1 MSEKN
6 FNEMSE
12 EEREAERRR
21 LEEQDAANMRLV
33 EEFDKQ
39 RARVYFENTHEE
51 SDAQMAAADQH
62 LLNMEAGALNAK
74 SQKEATP
81 TAPTAPKPDNHLKSV
96 GDPATGGSIVVGTGM
111 RKADDRSWEKDY
123 NAMLQRRAAARAGRQ
138 AAADERQRLLDSGMY
153 FDDGR
158 GNIKLKKEYREHQ
171 RVGNGGRRT
180 YNETRADNGS
190 AKAMMRQAY
199 NKAQDGFYFAL
210 AAQEDENANKSLEK
224 TRAMVSANKAYMES
238 MEKRK
243 TDAKQNRAKGMLGI
257 YDGMVA
263 AYKDLTDEL
272 NADRIQDEMRTV
284 YGDFKKD
291 QFGRVTTER
300 DSKQVATGRKFRN
313 GFVSPDQIANI
324 NANLRRRGVNMEITG
339 IVAQELYNP
348 VAKKGAGKPY
358 FLVQGYRF
366 DENTGTSVPIGH
378 RFSFEDVYRFGVDHG
393 KDSGL
398 DAARA
403 ESNVAK
409 TLQDIY
415 GVLASGEKPSVRA
428 AEIRAMSNETIARI
442 KDEGLSLR
450 TDKNNAVK
458 LEIAK
463 LTGEQRKEI
472 ADANNVLKKYGIDI
486 GLEKTQENNASR
498 ERIAA
503 EREKGRQAR
512 AVLRDK
518 QAWEKLALEWEK
530 ADNSFAVQMKKADT
544 YGKRVDLI
552 EQKIDK
558 DYEVALKKVKNDEDR
573 LALDEA
579 YKNAKLDLEE
589 GRLDLDWLKVDSAAE
604 QKELDRQ
611 NALKIAELRAKAT
624 SAGKSGAVAP
634 SRLKEI
640 NAELDA
646 YGKILKAPY
655 DEENRQKAID
665 GITRLTQELHLDGDK
680 KSNDGLTK
688 RRVSY
693 NDLQPGTVFS
703 AKGKDG
709 KVHKFRKTETGYER
723 ID

>member
-21 LEEQDAANMRLV
+21 REERDAADRKAA
-33 EEFDKQ
+33 EEVYNNPARTYFESTPEEND
-39 RARVYFENTHEE
+39 ARV
-51 SDAQMAAADQH
+51 AAAEQH
-62 LLNMEAGALNAK
+62 LLNEEAGALNAEK
-74 SQKEATP
+74 QEEATP
-81 TAPTAPKPDNHLKSV
+81 AAPKSDNHQKSV
-96 GDPATGGSIVVGTGM
+96 GDPATGGGIVVGTGM

-123 NAMLQRRAAARAGRQ
+123 NAMLQRKAAARAGRQ

-180 YNETRADNGS
+180 YNETKADNGS
-190 AKAMMRQAY
+190 AKAMMQQAY
-199 NKAQDGFYFAL
+199 NKAQDGFDFALAL

-243 TDAKQNRAKGMLGI
+243 TEARQNRAKGMLAI
-257 YDGMVA
+257 YDGMAA

-272 NADRIQDEMRTV
+272 NANRIQDEMRTV

-291 QFGRVTTER
+291 QFGRATTER

-313 GFVSPDQIANI
+313 GFVSPDQIADI
-324 NANLRRRGVNMEITG
+324 NANLRRRGVNMEISG

-348 VAKKGAGKPY
+348 VAKKGAGKPS

-366 DENTGTSVPIGH
+366 DENTGTSVPFGH
-378 RFSFEDVYRFGVDHG
+378 RFSLEDVYRFGVDQG

-398 DAARA
+398 DATRA
-403 ESNVAK
+403 ESNVAQ

-415 GVLASGEKPSVRA
+415 GILASGEKPSVRA
-428 AEIRAMSNETIARI
+428 AEIRAKSNENIARI
-442 KDEGLSLR
+442 KEEGANLR
-450 TDKNNAVK
+450 TDK
-458 LEIAK
+458 
-463 LTGEQRKEI
+463 
-472 ADANNVLKKYGIDI
+472 NNVLKKYGIDI
-486 GLEKTQENNASR
+486 GLKKTQENNASR

-558 DYEVALKKVKNDEDR
+558 DYEVALKKVKNEEDR

-624 SAGKSGAVAP
+624 SAGKSGAVAA

-688 RRVSY
+688 KRVSY

>member
-1 MSEKN
+1 MTKVDIGNGEN
-6 FNEMSE
+6 RPE
-12 EEREAERRR
+12 ETDWNGALREQENAAAMESRRSAKMEQSKFFDGYLQLEDQMGMERRQMNETR
-21 LEEQDAANMRLV
+21 GNAIASMMKLSQLRGAIPRNIMGAFSRDMGFDGKNQALVDAGMAKNGTFVMRVANRDPQTGKVGIKSMSFDPMQRYKIMLSKPGIFDRKEVGAMALELNRR
-33 EEFDKQ
+33 FGFK
-39 RARVYFENTHEE
+39 E
-51 SDAQMAAADQH
+51 SEIPMPDDTYWGDEAAQMNAEDRIGTRTPEGAVRVRGSWLAGPEKRGGSSFSADGKGGFTRSAWDGNGNRVDQDGGTRA
-62 LLNMEAGALNAK
+62 EGAQGRWKVLRSGFISDEDDYGTVYENDK
-74 SQKEATP
+74 TGETTFVRRGETPPWQKQ
-81 TAPTAPKPDNHLKSV
+81 
-96 GDPATGGSIVVGTGM
+96 TGGTDKMAIEQMKQDGL
-111 RKADDRSWEKDY
+111 D
-123 NAMLQRRAAARAGRQ
+123 RRAAEQ
-138 AAADERQRLLDSGMY
+138 
-153 FDDGR
+153 
-158 GNIKLKKEYREHQ
+158 
-171 RVGNGGRRT
+171 
-180 YNETRADNGS
+180 
-190 AKAMMRQAY
+190 
-199 NKAQDGFYFAL
+199 
-210 AAQEDENANKSLEK
+210 
-224 TRAMVSANKAYMES
+224 
-238 MEKRK
+238 
-243 TDAKQNRAKGMLGI
+243 
-257 YDGMVA
+257 
-263 AYKDLTDEL
+263 
-272 NADRIQDEMRTV
+272 
-284 YGDFKKD
+284 
-291 QFGRVTTER
+291 
-300 DSKQVATGRKFRN
+300 
-313 GFVSPDQIANI
+313 
-324 NANLRRRGVNMEITG
+324 
-339 IVAQELYNP
+339 
-348 VAKKGAGKPY
+348 
-358 FLVQGYRF
+358 
-366 DENTGTSVPIGH
+366 
-378 RFSFEDVYRFGVDHG
+378 
-393 KDSGL
+393 
-398 DAARA
+398 
-403 ESNVAK
+403 
-409 TLQDIY
+409 
-415 GVLASGEKPSVRA
+415 
-428 AEIRAMSNETIARI
+428 
-442 KDEGLSLR
+442 
-450 TDKNNAVK
+450 NAVK

-558 DYEVALKKVKNDEDR
+558 DYEVALKKVKNEEDR

-589 GRLDLDWLKVDSAAE
+589 GRINLDWLKVDSAAE

-634 SRLKEI
+634 SRLKKI

-688 RRVSY
+688 KRVSY

>member
-1 MSEKN
+1 MTKVDIGNGEN
-6 FNEMSE
+6 RPE
-12 EEREAERRR
+12 ETDWNGALREQENAAAMESRRSAKMEQSKFFDGYLQLEDQMGMERRQMNETR
-21 LEEQDAANMRLV
+21 GNAIASMMKLSQLRGAIPRNIMGAFSRDMGFDGKNQALVDAGMAKNGTFVMRVANRDPQTGKVGIKSMSFDPMQRYKIMLSKPGIFDRKEVGAMALELNRR
-33 EEFDKQ
+33 FGFK
-39 RARVYFENTHEE
+39 E
-51 SDAQMAAADQH
+51 SEIPMPDDTYWGDEAAQMNAEDRIGTRTPEGAVRVRGSWLAGPEKRGGSSFSADGKGGFTRSAWDGNGNRVDQNGGTRAEGVQGRWKV
-62 LLNMEAGALNAK
+62 LRSGFISDEDDYGTVYENDKTGETTFVRRGETPPW
-74 SQKEATP
+74 QKQ
-81 TAPTAPKPDNHLKSV
+81 
-96 GDPATGGSIVVGTGM
+96 TGGTDKMAIEQMKQDGL
-111 RKADDRSWEKDY
+111 D
-123 NAMLQRRAAARAGRQ
+123 RRAAEQ
-138 AAADERQRLLDSGMY
+138 
-153 FDDGR
+153 
-158 GNIKLKKEYREHQ
+158 
-171 RVGNGGRRT
+171 
-180 YNETRADNGS
+180 
-190 AKAMMRQAY
+190 
-199 NKAQDGFYFAL
+199 
-210 AAQEDENANKSLEK
+210 
-224 TRAMVSANKAYMES
+224 
-238 MEKRK
+238 
-243 TDAKQNRAKGMLGI
+243 
-257 YDGMVA
+257 
-263 AYKDLTDEL
+263 
-272 NADRIQDEMRTV
+272 
-284 YGDFKKD
+284 
-291 QFGRVTTER
+291 
-300 DSKQVATGRKFRN
+300 
-313 GFVSPDQIANI
+313 
-324 NANLRRRGVNMEITG
+324 
-339 IVAQELYNP
+339 
-348 VAKKGAGKPY
+348 
-358 FLVQGYRF
+358 
-366 DENTGTSVPIGH
+366 
-378 RFSFEDVYRFGVDHG
+378 
-393 KDSGL
+393 
-398 DAARA
+398 
-403 ESNVAK
+403 
-409 TLQDIY
+409 
-415 GVLASGEKPSVRA
+415 
-428 AEIRAMSNETIARI
+428 
-442 KDEGLSLR
+442 
-450 TDKNNAVK
+450 NAVK

-558 DYEVALKKVKNDEDR
+558 DYEVALKKVKNEEDR

-589 GRLDLDWLKVDSAAE
+589 GRLNLDWLKVDSAAE
-604 QKELDRQ
+604 QKELDRL

-655 DEENRQKAID
+655 DEGNRQKAID

-688 RRVSY
+688 KRVSY

>member
-1 MSEKN
+1 MTKVDIGNGEN
-6 FNEMSE
+6 RPE
-12 EEREAERRR
+12 ETDWNGALREQENAAAMESRRSAKMEQSKFFDGYLQLEDQMGMERRQMNETR
-21 LEEQDAANMRLV
+21 GNAIASMMKLSQLRGAIPRNIMGAFSRDMGFDGKNQALVDAGMAKNGTFVMRVANRDPQTGKVGIKSMSFDPMQRYKIMLSKPGIFDRKEVGAMALELNRR
-33 EEFDKQ
+33 FGFK
-39 RARVYFENTHEE
+39 E
-51 SDAQMAAADQH
+51 SEIPMPDDTYWGDEAAQMNAEDRIGTRTPVGAVRVRGSWLAGLEKRGGSSFSADGKGGFTRSAWDGNGNRVDQDGGTRA
-62 LLNMEAGALNAK
+62 EGAQGRWKVLRSGFISDEDDYGTVYENDKTGETAFVRRGETPPW
-74 SQKEATP
+74 QKQ
-81 TAPTAPKPDNHLKSV
+81 
-96 GDPATGGSIVVGTGM
+96 TGGTDKMAIEQMKQDGL
-111 RKADDRSWEKDY
+111 D
-123 NAMLQRRAAARAGRQ
+123 RRAAEQ
-138 AAADERQRLLDSGMY
+138 
-153 FDDGR
+153 
-158 GNIKLKKEYREHQ
+158 
-171 RVGNGGRRT
+171 
-180 YNETRADNGS
+180 
-190 AKAMMRQAY
+190 
-199 NKAQDGFYFAL
+199 
-210 AAQEDENANKSLEK
+210 
-224 TRAMVSANKAYMES
+224 
-238 MEKRK
+238 
-243 TDAKQNRAKGMLGI
+243 
-257 YDGMVA
+257 
-263 AYKDLTDEL
+263 
-272 NADRIQDEMRTV
+272 
-284 YGDFKKD
+284 
-291 QFGRVTTER
+291 
-300 DSKQVATGRKFRN
+300 
-313 GFVSPDQIANI
+313 
-324 NANLRRRGVNMEITG
+324 
-339 IVAQELYNP
+339 
-348 VAKKGAGKPY
+348 
-358 FLVQGYRF
+358 
-366 DENTGTSVPIGH
+366 
-378 RFSFEDVYRFGVDHG
+378 
-393 KDSGL
+393 
-398 DAARA
+398 
-403 ESNVAK
+403 
-409 TLQDIY
+409 
-415 GVLASGEKPSVRA
+415 
-428 AEIRAMSNETIARI
+428 
-442 KDEGLSLR
+442 
-450 TDKNNAVK
+450 NAVK

-558 DYEVALKKVKNDEDR
+558 DYEVALKKVKNEEDR

-589 GRLDLDWLKVDSAAE
+589 GRLNLDWLKVDSAAE

-611 NALKIAELRAKAT
+611 IARKIAELRAKAT
-624 SAGKSGAVAP
+624 SAGKSGAVAA

-655 DEENRQKAID
+655 DEGNRKKAID

-688 RRVSY
+688 KRVSY

>member
-1 MSEKN
+1 MSDKN
-6 FNEMSE
+6 YSKISE
-12 EEREAERRR
+12 EERRRR
-21 LEEQDAANMRLV
+21 EEQDAADRKAA
-33 EEFDKQ
+33 EEVYNNPAKT
-39 RARVYFENTHEE
+39 YFESTPEE
-51 SDAQMAAADQH
+51 DNAQIAAAEQY
-62 LLNMEAGALNAK
+62 LLNKEAGALNAE
-74 SQKEATP
+74 SQKAATP
-81 TAPTAPKPDNHLKSV
+81 TVPKPDNHQKSV
-96 GDPATGGSIVVGTGM
+96 GDPATGGGIVVGTGM

-123 NAMLQRRAAARAGRQ
+123 NAMLQRKAAARAGRK

-158 GNIKLKKEYREHQ
+158 GNIKLKKEYRKYQ
-171 RVGNGGRRT
+171 RKGNGGRRT

-190 AKAMMRQAY
+190 AKAMMQQAY
-199 NKAQDGFYFAL
+199 NKAQDGFDFALAL

-243 TDAKQNRAKGMLGI
+243 TETRQNRAKGMLAI
-257 YDGMVA
+257 YDGMAA

-272 NADRIQDEMRTV
+272 NANRVQDEMRTV

-324 NANLRRRGVNMEITG
+324 NANLRRRGVNMEISG

-348 VAKKGAGKPY
+348 VAKKGAGTPS

-366 DENTGTSVPIGH
+366 DENTGTSVPFGH
-378 RFSFEDVYRFGVDHG
+378 RFSLEDVYRFGVDQG

-403 ESNVAK
+403 ESNVAQ

-415 GVLASGEKPSVRA
+415 GILASGEKPSVRA
-428 AEIRAMSNETIARI
+428 AEIRAKSNENIARI
-442 KDEGLSLR
+442 KEEGANIR
-450 TDKNNAVK
+450 TDK
-458 LEIAK
+458 
-463 LTGEQRKEI
+463 
-472 ADANNVLKKYGIDI
+472 NNVLKKYGIDI

-558 DYEVALKKVKNDEDR
+558 DYEVALKKVKNEEDR

-624 SAGKSGAVAP
+624 SAGKSGAVAA

-688 RRVSY
+688 AGVGD
-693 NDLQPGTVFS
+693 NTTHENIPGY
-703 AKGKDG
+703 APAQIAELKKRGYRWNGK
-709 KVHKFRKTETGYER
+709 KWEK
-723 ID
+723 

>member
-1 MSEKN
+1 MAKIDIDNGANRPE
-6 FNEMSE
+6 EMDWNGAL
-12 EEREAERRR
+12 REQENAAAMESRKSAMMEQSKFFDGYLQLEDQMGMERRQMNETR
-21 LEEQDAANMRLV
+21 GNAIASMMKLSQLRGAIPRNIMGAFSRDMGFDGKNQALVDAGMAKNGTFVMRVANRDPQTGKVGIKSMSFDPMQRYKIMLSKPGIFDRKEVGAMALELNRRFGFKESEIPMPDDTYWGDEAAQMNAEDRIGTRTPEGAVRVRGSWLAGPEKRGGSSFSADGKGGFTRSAWDGNGNRVEQDGGTRAEGAQGRWKVLRSGFISDEDDYGTVYEN
-33 EEFDKQ
+33 DKTGETTFV
-39 RARVYFENTHEE
+39 RRGETPPW
-51 SDAQMAAADQH
+51 
-62 LLNMEAGALNAK
+62 
-74 SQKEATP
+74 QKQ
-81 TAPTAPKPDNHLKSV
+81 
-96 GDPATGGSIVVGTGM
+96 TGGTDKMAIEQMKQDGL
-111 RKADDRSWEKDY
+111 D
-123 NAMLQRRAAARAGRQ
+123 RRAAEQ
-138 AAADERQRLLDSGMY
+138 
-153 FDDGR
+153 
-158 GNIKLKKEYREHQ
+158 
-171 RVGNGGRRT
+171 
-180 YNETRADNGS
+180 
-190 AKAMMRQAY
+190 
-199 NKAQDGFYFAL
+199 
-210 AAQEDENANKSLEK
+210 
-224 TRAMVSANKAYMES
+224 
-238 MEKRK
+238 
-243 TDAKQNRAKGMLGI
+243 
-257 YDGMVA
+257 
-263 AYKDLTDEL
+263 
-272 NADRIQDEMRTV
+272 
-284 YGDFKKD
+284 
-291 QFGRVTTER
+291 
-300 DSKQVATGRKFRN
+300 
-313 GFVSPDQIANI
+313 
-324 NANLRRRGVNMEITG
+324 
-339 IVAQELYNP
+339 
-348 VAKKGAGKPY
+348 
-358 FLVQGYRF
+358 
-366 DENTGTSVPIGH
+366 
-378 RFSFEDVYRFGVDHG
+378 
-393 KDSGL
+393 
-398 DAARA
+398 
-403 ESNVAK
+403 
-409 TLQDIY
+409 
-415 GVLASGEKPSVRA
+415 
-428 AEIRAMSNETIARI
+428 
-442 KDEGLSLR
+442 
-450 TDKNNAVK
+450 NAVK

-463 LTGEQRKEI
+463 LTGKQRKEI

-558 DYEVALKKVKNDEDR
+558 DYEVALKKVKNEEDR

-589 GRLDLDWLKVDSAAE
+589 GRLNLDWLKVDSAAE

-665 GITRLTQELHLDGDK
+665 GITRLTQELHLDSDK